1 MKTTPKQILA
11 LLLVLVLLL
20 SLCACVQK
28 TQTEPNESRTS
39 TDKVKMP
46 TKPDKKTP
54 EKQPEEAPL
63 QNDMRDRTSRDEA
76 SDTQPVQY
84 GFSQEA
90 ETSLGW
96 LRDRIDFPMTMFG
109 AAYLGY
115 VGGLFDEGFEAGFP
129 AWLWETNEAM
139 LLEYPFIAEIDEE
152 HIIGGAGHLYC
163 IVPVDENATVAINRV
178 QWNEKTQT
186 DEVTEVLYRSES
198 GEPVLLFA
206 NLDGVAYEADT
217 QVFITD
223 NNGNTCEWY
232 PSLDAMSYLAPCISE
247 AGDYLSFDFTEYAW
261 YNAPAEFSAWLADG
275 WSGMTAL
282 GLAGSQR
289 DGMGWITETMV
300 GETSRYAYFSL
311 RFYLED
317 ETGGTVDLEWVYEDS
332 DEFEEMWSGFWT
344 IQTIQDGPSYVTLSL
359 SLVGG
364 NNYGVTDGPMYLC
377 ETYPLLIS
385 PSGTELL
392 VGAGER
398 HLPAVHVAEHNGMC
412 ADTGRRIE
420 GVQGANCFEVC
431 IHKFCLVAIY
441 RSGLCP

>member
-1 MKTTPKQILA
+1 MKTTHQQVLA
-11 LLLVLVLLL
+11 LLLALALLL
-20 SLCACVQK
+20 SLCACGQK
-28 TQTEPNESRTS
+28 NTQTEPDEPKLS
-39 TDKVKMP
+39 TDTADLPAKA
-46 TKPDKKTP
+46 DKNAP
-54 EKQPEEAPL
+54 ENQPEGAL
-63 QNDMRDRTSRDEA
+63 SQSDMSDRTSRDEA
-76 SDTQPVQY
+76 MATPPAQY
-84 GFSQEA
+84 AFSQEA
-90 ETSLGW
+90 ETSLEW
-96 LRDRIDFPMTMFG
+96 LRDRIDFPTTRFG

-115 VGGLFDEGFEAGFP
+115 VGGLFEEGFEAGFP
-129 AWLWETNEAM
+129 SWLLETNEAL
-139 LLEYPFIAEIDEE
+139 LLEYPFIAEIDEG

-163 IVPVDENATVAINRV
+163 IVPVDKNATVAINRV
-178 QWNEKTQT
+178 RWNEKTHT

-206 NLDGVAYEADT
+206 NLDGIAYEADT

-223 NNGNTCEWY
+223 NNGSTCEWY

-317 ETGGTVDLEWVYEDS
+317 ETGGTVDLNWVYEDS

-364 NNYGVTDGPMYLC
+364 KNYGVTDGPMYLC

-392 VGAGER
+392 VGAGESGIC
-398 HLPAVHVAEHNGMC
+398 LPFMSQSTTACVLTQAVG
-412 ADTGRRIE
+412 
-420 GVQGANCFEVC
+420 
-431 IHKFCLVAIY
+431 
-441 RSGLCP
+441 

>member
-1 MKTTPKQILA
+1 
-11 LLLVLVLLL
+11 
-20 SLCACVQK
+20 
-28 TQTEPNESRTS
+28 
-39 TDKVKMP
+39 
-46 TKPDKKTP
+46 
-54 EKQPEEAPL
+54 
-63 QNDMRDRTSRDEA
+63 
-76 SDTQPVQY
+76 
-84 GFSQEA
+84 
-90 ETSLGW
+90 
-96 LRDRIDFPMTMFG
+96 
-109 AAYLGY
+109 
-115 VGGLFDEGFEAGFP
+115 
-129 AWLWETNEAM
+129 M

-217 QVFITD
+217 QVFITN

-261 YNAPAEFSAWLADG
+261 YSAPPAFAAWLAGG
-275 WSGMTAL
+275 WTGMTAL
-282 GLAGSQR
+282 GLAGSEST
-289 DGMGWITETMV
+289 GMGWITETMA
-300 GETSRYAYFSL
+300 GETNRYAHFSL
-311 RFYLED
+311 RFYPED
-317 ETGGTVDLEWVYEDS
+317 ETGGTVDLDWVYEDS

-344 IQTIQDGPSYVTLSL
+344 IQTVLDGPSYVTLDL

-364 NNYGVTDGPMYLC
+364 KNYGVTDGPMYLC

-392 VGAGER
+392 VGAGESGIC
-398 HLPAVHVAEHNGMC
+398 LPFLSQSTTACVLTQAAG
-412 ADTGRRIE
+412 
-420 GVQGANCFEVC
+420 
-431 IHKFCLVAIY
+431 
-441 RSGLCP
+441 

>member
-1 MKTTPKQILA
+1 M
-11 LLLVLVLLL
+11 
-20 SLCACVQK
+20 
-28 TQTEPNESRTS
+28 S
-39 TDKVKMP
+39 TDKVDFP
-46 TKPDKKTP
+46 TK
-54 EKQPEEAPL
+54 
-63 QNDMRDRTSRDEA
+63 
-76 SDTQPVQY
+76 
-84 GFSQEA
+84 A
-90 ETSLGW
+90 ETSLGR
-96 LRDRIDFPMTMFG
+96 LRDRIEFPMTMFG

-115 VGGLFDEGFEAGFP
+115 VGGLFGEGFEAGFP

-139 LLEYPFIAEIDEE
+139 LLEYPFIAEIDEK

-232 PSLDAMSYLAPCISE
+232 PTFDAMSHLAPCISE

-332 DEFEEMWSGFWT
+332 DDIEEMWSGFWA
-344 IQTIQDGPSYVTLSL
+344 IQTIPDGPSYVTLSL

-364 NNYGVTDGPMYLC
+364 NSYGVTDGPAYLC

-392 VGAGER
+392 VGAGESGIC
-398 HLPAVHVAEHNGMC
+398 LPFMSQSTTACVLTQAVG
-412 ADTGRRIE
+412 
-420 GVQGANCFEVC
+420 
-431 IHKFCLVAIY
+431 
-441 RSGLCP
+441 

>member
-11 LLLVLVLLL
+11 LLLALVLLL

-54 EKQPEEAPL
+54 EKQSEEAPL

-115 VGGLFDEGFEAGFP
+115 VGGLFDEGFEVGFP

-163 IVPVDENATVAINRV
+163 IVPVDKNATVAINRV

-186 DEVTEVLYRSES
+186 DEVTEVLYRSET

-217 QVFITD
+217 QLFITD
-223 NNGNTCEWY
+223 SNNTYEWY
-232 PSLDAMSYLAPCISE
+232 PGLDAESRLAPALSY
-247 AGDYLSFDFTEYAW
+247 DYHIWDFTEYTW
-261 YNAPAEFSAWLADG
+261 QYAPPSLAQWLADG
-275 WSGMTAL
+275 WGGVTAL
-282 GLAGSQR
+282 SLAGSESY
-289 DGMGWITETMV
+289 GMGWFYQTMV
-300 GETSRYAYFSL
+300 GQTDRVAYFSL
-311 RFYLED
+311 RFYHDD
-317 ETGGTVDLEWVYEDS
+317 ESGGSVDLEWTYEGSS
-332 DEFEEMWSGFWT
+332 DIEEMWSGFWT
-344 IQTIQDGPSYVTLSL
+344 IESVMDGPSYVTLSL

-364 NNYGVTDGPMYLC
+364 NRYETSDGPFYMS

-385 PSGTELL
+385 PSGTELM
-392 VGAGER
+392 VGAGENGIC
-398 HLPAVHVAEHNGMC
+398 LPFMSQSTTACVLTQAVG
-412 ADTGRRIE
+412 
-420 GVQGANCFEVC
+420 
-431 IHKFCLVAIY
+431 
-441 RSGLCP
+441 

>member
-1 MKTTPKQILA
+1 MKTTPRRVFALMLA
-11 LLLVLVLLL
+11 LILLL

-46 TKPDKKTP
+46 TKPNKKTP

-129 AWLWETNEAM
+129 AWLWETNSAM
-139 LLEYPFIAEIDEE
+139 LRKYPFIAEIDAE
-152 HIIGGAGHLYC
+152 HILGGAGHLYC

-178 QWNEKTQT
+178 EWNAATQSQ
-186 DEVTEVLYRSES
+186 EVTEVLYRSES

-206 NLDGVAYEADT
+206 NLDGVAYEDDT
-217 QVFITD
+217 QVIITD
-223 NNGNTCEWY
+223 NNGNTCQWN
-232 PSLDAMSYLAPCISE
+232 PSLDAMSILAPCVSE
-247 AGDYLSFDFTEYAW
+247 TGAYHSWDFTEYTW
-261 YNAPAEFSAWLADG
+261 QSAPEGLGAWLADG
-275 WSGMTAL
+275 WCGPTAL
-282 GLAGSQR
+282 GLAGSEGGGISWCVPTTVR
-289 DGMGWITETMV
+289 
-300 GETSRYAYFSL
+300 ETSDYGFFTL
-311 RFYLED
+311 TFYPGD
-317 ETGGTVDLEWVYEDS
+317 ETGGTVDLDWSYEGQEDLV
-332 DEFEEMWSGFWT
+332 EQWSGFWT
-344 IQTIQDGPSYVTLSL
+344 IETAIDMPSYVTIEL

-364 NNYGVTDGPMYLC
+364 SAYDSYDGPAFIC
-377 ETYPLLIS
+377 ETYPVLIS
-385 PSGTELL
+385 PSGEELMI
-392 VGAGER
+392 A
-398 HLPAVHVAEHNGMC
+398 A
-412 ADTGRRIE
+412 
-420 GVQGANCFEVC
+420 GANG
-431 IHKFCLVAIY
+431 ICLPFLSQSTLSVVLMRAY
-441 RSGLCP
+441 G

>member
-1 MKTTPKQILA
+1 MKTTPRRVFT

-20 SLCACVQK
+20 SPCACAQK
-28 TQTEPNESRTS
+28 AQTESDEQKMSA
-39 TDKVKMP
+39 DKVDFP
-46 TKPDKKTP
+46 TKADKKTP
-54 EKQPEEAPL
+54 EKQPEEAIL
-63 QNDMRDRTSRDEA
+63 QNDMSDRASRDEA
-76 SDTQPVQY
+76 ADTQSVQY
-84 GFSQEA
+84 AFSQEA
-90 ETSLGW
+90 EASLGW
-96 LRDRIDFPMTMFG
+96 LRDRIDVTGVMFG
-109 AAYLGY
+109 TAYLGY
-115 VGGLFDEGFEAGFP
+115 VGGLFEEGFERGFA

-139 LLEYPFIAEIDEE
+139 LRKYPFIAEIDAE
-152 HIIGGAGHLYC
+152 HIIGGAGYLYC
-163 IVPVDENATVAINRV
+163 IVPVDENATLAINRV
-178 QWNEKTQT
+178 QWNAQTQQE
-186 DEVTEVLYRSES
+186 EVTEVLYRSET

-311 RFYLED
+311 RFYPED
-317 ETGGTVDLEWVYEDS
+317 ETGGSVDLEWVYEDS
-332 DEFEEMWSGFWT
+332 ADIEAMWSGFWT
-344 IQTIQDGPSYVTLSL
+344 IQTIPDGPSYVTLSL

-364 NNYGVTDGPMYLC
+364 NRYETSDGPFYLS

-392 VGAGER
+392 VGAGENGIC
-398 HLPAVHVAEHNGMC
+398 LPFQSQSTTACVLTQAAG
-412 ADTGRRIE
+412 
-420 GVQGANCFEVC
+420 
-431 IHKFCLVAIY
+431 
-441 RSGLCP
+441 

>member
-1 MKTTPKQILA
+1 MKTMPRRMFT
-11 LLLVLVLLL
+11 LLLALVLLL
-20 SLCACVQK
+20 SLCACAQK
-28 TQTEPNESRTS
+28 AQTESDEQKMSA
-39 TDKVKMP
+39 DKVDFP
-46 TKPDKKTP
+46 TKADKKTP
-54 EKQPEEAPL
+54 EKQPEEAIL
-63 QNDMRDRTSRDEA
+63 QNDMSDRASRDEA
-76 SDTQPVQY
+76 VDTQSVQY
-84 GFSQEA
+84 AFSQEA

-96 LRDRIDFPMTMFG
+96 LRDRIDVTGVMFG
-109 AAYLGY
+109 TAYLGY
-115 VGGLFDEGFEAGFP
+115 VGGLFEEGFERGFA

-139 LLEYPFIAEIDEE
+139 LRKYPFIAEIDAE
-152 HIIGGAGHLYC
+152 HIIGGAGYLYC
-163 IVPVDENATVAINRV
+163 IVPVDENATLAINRV
-178 QWNEKTQT
+178 QWNAQTQQE
-186 DEVTEVLYRSES
+186 EVTEVLYRSET

-261 YNAPAEFSAWLADG
+261 YNAPAGFSAWLADG

-300 GETSRYAYFSL
+300 RETSRYAYFSL
-311 RFYLED
+311 RFYPED
-317 ETGGTVDLEWVYEDS
+317 ETGGSVDLEWVYKDS
-332 DEFEEMWSGFWT
+332 ADIEAMWSGFWT
-344 IQTIQDGPSYVTLSL
+344 IQTIPDGPSYVTLSL

-364 NNYGVTDGPMYLC
+364 NRYETSDGPFYLC

-392 VGAGER
+392 VGAGESGIC
-398 HLPAVHVAEHNGMC
+398 LPFMSQSTTACVLTQAAG
-412 ADTGRRIE
+412 
-420 GVQGANCFEVC
+420 
-431 IHKFCLVAIY
+431 
-441 RSGLCP
+441 

>member
-1 MKTTPKQILA
+1 MKTTPRRVFA
-11 LLLVLVLLL
+11 LLLALVLLL
-20 SLCACVQK
+20 SLCACAQK
-28 TQTEPNESRTS
+28 TQTEPDEPKMS
-39 TDKVKMP
+39 TDKVGFP
-46 TKPDKKTP
+46 TKADKKKP
-54 EKQPEEAPL
+54 ERQPEEATS
-63 QNDMRDRTSRDEA
+63 QSDMSNRTSRDEA
-76 SDTQPVQY
+76 VDEQPVQH

-90 ETSLGW
+90 ENSLGW
-96 LRDRIDFPMTMFG
+96 LRDRIDFPTTMFG

-115 VGGLFDEGFEAGFP
+115 VGGLFEEGFETGFP
-129 AWLWETNEAM
+129 SWLWETNEAM

-152 HIIGGAGHLYC
+152 HIIGSAGHLYC

-206 NLDGVAYEADT
+206 NLDGIAHEADT

-223 NNGNTCEWY
+223 NSGNTCEWY
-232 PSLDAMSYLAPCISE
+232 PSLDASLDAMSHLAPCTSE

-261 YNAPAEFSAWLADG
+261 YNAPSEFAGWLSDG
-275 WSGMTAL
+275 WTGMTAL

-300 GETSRYAYFSL
+300 EETGRYAYFSL
-311 RFYLED
+311 RFYFED
-317 ETGGTVDLEWVYEDS
+317 ETGGTVDLEWTYEDS
-332 DEFEEMWSGFWT
+332 DDIEEMWSGFWT

-364 NNYGVTDGPMYLC
+364 NSYGVTDGPMYLC

-392 VGAGER
+392 VGAGESGIC
-398 HLPAVHVAEHNGMC
+398 LPFMSQSTTACVLTQAAG
-412 ADTGRRIE
+412 
-420 GVQGANCFEVC
+420 
-431 IHKFCLVAIY
+431 
-441 RSGLCP
+441 

>member
-1 MKTTPKQILA
+1 MKTTPRRMFA
-11 LLLVLVLLL
+11 LLLALVLLL
-20 SLCACVQK
+20 SLCACTQK
-28 TQTEPNESRTS
+28 TQT
-39 TDKVKMP
+39 
-46 TKPDKKTP
+46 KPDEPKINTAHKKTP
-54 EKQPEEAPL
+54 ESQQEEAVL
-63 QNDMRDRTSRDEA
+63 QSDGNDFVSQDKTV
-76 SDTQPVQY
+76 DTPPVQY
-84 GFSQEA
+84 AFSQEA

-96 LRDRIDFPMTMFG
+96 LRDRIDFPTTMFG

-129 AWLWETNEAM
+129 AWLQETNEAM
-139 LLEYPFIAEIDEE
+139 LLEYPFIAEINDA

-206 NLDGVAYEADT
+206 NLDGIAHEADT

-232 PSLDAMSYLAPCISE
+232 PSLDAMSHLAPCTSE

-261 YNAPAEFSAWLADG
+261 YDIPSEFSGWLSDG
-275 WSGMTAL
+275 WTGMTAL
-282 GLAGSQR
+282 GLAGSQST
-289 DGMGWITETMV
+289 GMGWITETMV

-317 ETGGTVDLEWVYEDS
+317 ETGGTVDLEWTYEDS
-332 DEFEEMWSGFWT
+332 DDIEEMWSGFWA
-344 IQTIQDGPSYVTLSL
+344 IQTIPDGPSYVTLSL

-364 NNYGVTDGPMYLC
+364 NSYGVTDGPVYLC

-392 VGAGER
+392 VGAGESGVC
-398 HLPAVHVAEHNGMC
+398 LPFMSQSTTACVLTQAAG
-412 ADTGRRIE
+412 
-420 GVQGANCFEVC
+420 
-431 IHKFCLVAIY
+431 
-441 RSGLCP
+441 

>member
-1 MKTTPKQILA
+1 MKTTHQQVLA
-11 LLLVLVLLL
+11 LLLALALLL
-20 SLCACVQK
+20 SLCACGQN
-28 TQTEPNESRTS
+28 TQTEPDEPKIS
-39 TDKVKMP
+39 TDTANLPAKA
-46 TKPDKKTP
+46 DKNAP
-54 EKQPEEAPL
+54 ENQPEEAIS
-63 QNDMRDRTSRDEA
+63 QSGMSDRTSRDEA
-76 SDTQPVQY
+76 MATPPAQY
-84 GFSQEA
+84 AFSQEA
-90 ETSLGW
+90 ETALEW
-96 LRDRIDFPMTMFG
+96 LRDRIDFPTTRFG

-115 VGGLFDEGFEAGFP
+115 VGGLFEEGFEAGFP
-129 AWLWETNEAM
+129 SWLWETNEAL
-139 LLEYPFIAEIDEE
+139 LLEYPFIAEINEE

-178 QWNEKTQT
+178 RWNEKTHT

-206 NLDGVAYEADT
+206 NLDGIAYEADT

-223 NNGNTCEWY
+223 NSGNTCEWY

-261 YNAPAEFSAWLADG
+261 YNAPSEFSAWLADG

-311 RFYLED
+311 RFYPED
-317 ETGGTVDLEWVYEDS
+317 ETGGSVDLEWVYEDS
-332 DEFEEMWSGFWT
+332 ADIEEMWSGFWT
-344 IQTIQDGPSYVTLSL
+344 IQTIPDGPSYVTLSL

-364 NNYGVTDGPMYLC
+364 NNYDVTDGPMYLC

-392 VGAGER
+392 VGAGESGIC
-398 HLPAVHVAEHNGMC
+398 LPFMSQSTTACVLTQAVG
-412 ADTGRRIE
+412 
-420 GVQGANCFEVC
+420 
-431 IHKFCLVAIY
+431 
-441 RSGLCP
+441 

>member
-1 MKTTPKQILA
+1 MKTTPRRVFA
-11 LLLVLVLLL
+11 LLLALVLLL
-20 SLCACVQK
+20 SLCACAQK
-28 TQTEPNESRTS
+28 AQTESDEQKMSA
-39 TDKVKMP
+39 DKVDFP
-46 TKPDKKTP
+46 TKADKKTP
-54 EKQPEEAPL
+54 EKQPEEAIL
-63 QNDMRDRTSRDEA
+63 QNDMSDRASRDEA
-76 SDTQPVQY
+76 VDTQSVQY
-84 GFSQEA
+84 AFSQEA
-90 ETSLGW
+90 EASLGW

-115 VGGLFDEGFEAGFP
+115 VGGLFEEGFERGFA

-139 LLEYPFIAEIDEE
+139 LRKYPFIAEIDAER
-152 HIIGGAGHLYC
+152 IIGGAGYLYC
-163 IVPVDENATVAINRV
+163 IVPVDENATLAINRV
-178 QWNEKTQT
+178 QWNAQTQQE
-186 DEVTEVLYRSES
+186 EVTEVLYRSET

-261 YNAPAEFSAWLADG
+261 YNAPAEFAAWLADG
-275 WSGMTAL
+275 WGGMTAL

-289 DGMGWITETMV
+289 SGMGWITETMV

-311 RFYLED
+311 RFYPED
-317 ETGGTVDLEWVYEDS
+317 ETGGSVDLEWVYEDS
-332 DEFEEMWSGFWT
+332 ADIEAMWSGFWT
-344 IQTIQDGPSYVTLSL
+344 IQTIPDGPSYVTLSL

-364 NNYGVTDGPMYLC
+364 NRYETSDGPFYLS

-392 VGAGER
+392 VGTGESGICLPFMSQSTTACVLTQAAG
-398 HLPAVHVAEHNGMC
+398 
-412 ADTGRRIE
+412 
-420 GVQGANCFEVC
+420 
-431 IHKFCLVAIY
+431 
-441 RSGLCP
+441 

>member
-1 MKTTPKQILA
+1 MKTTHQQVLA
-11 LLLVLVLLL
+11 LLLALALLL
-20 SLCACVQK
+20 SLCACGQN
-28 TQTEPNESRTS
+28 TQTEPDEPKIS
-39 TDKVKMP
+39 TDTANLPAKA
-46 TKPDKKTP
+46 DKNAP
-54 EKQPEEAPL
+54 ENQPEEAIS
-63 QNDMRDRTSRDEA
+63 QSGMSDRTSRDEA
-76 SDTQPVQY
+76 MATPPAQY
-84 GFSQEA
+84 AFSQEA
-90 ETSLGW
+90 ETALEW
-96 LRDRIDFPMTMFG
+96 LRDRIDFPTTRFG

-115 VGGLFDEGFEAGFP
+115 VGGLFEEGFEAGFP
-129 AWLWETNEAM
+129 SWLWETNEAL
-139 LLEYPFIAEIDEE
+139 LLEYPFIAEINEE

-178 QWNEKTQT
+178 RWNEKTHT

-206 NLDGVAYEADT
+206 NLDGIAYEADT

-223 NNGNTCEWY
+223 NSGNTCEWY

-275 WSGMTAL
+275 WRGMTAL

-311 RFYLED
+311 RFYPED
-317 ETGGTVDLEWVYEDS
+317 EAGGAVDLEWTYKGS
-332 DEFEEMWSGFWT
+332 DDTEEMWSGFWA
-344 IQTIQDGPSYVTLSL
+344 IQTVPDGPSYVTLSL

-364 NNYGVTDGPMYLC
+364 KNYGVTDGPMYLC

-392 VGAGER
+392 VGAGESGIC
-398 HLPAVHVAEHNGMC
+398 LPFMSQSTTACVLTQAVG
-412 ADTGRRIE
+412 
-420 GVQGANCFEVC
+420 
-431 IHKFCLVAIY
+431 
-441 RSGLCP
+441 

>member
-1 MKTTPKQILA
+1 MKTTHQQVLA
-11 LLLVLVLLL
+11 LLLALALLL
-20 SLCACVQK
+20 SLCACGQN
-28 TQTEPNESRTS
+28 TQMEPDEPKIS
-39 TDKVKMP
+39 TDTADLPAKA
-46 TKPDKKTP
+46 DKNAP
-54 EKQPEEAPL
+54 ENQPEEAIS
-63 QNDMRDRTSRDEA
+63 QSGMSDRASRDEA
-76 SDTQPVQY
+76 MATPPAQY
-84 GFSQEA
+84 GSSQEA
-90 ETSLGW
+90 ETSLEW
-96 LRDRIDFPMTMFG
+96 LRDRIDFPTTRFG

-115 VGGLFDEGFEAGFP
+115 VGGLFEEGFEAGFP
-129 AWLWETNEAM
+129 SWLLETNEAM
-139 LLEYPFIAEIDEE
+139 LLEYPFIAEIDEG

-223 NNGNTCEWY
+223 NNGNSCEWY

-317 ETGGTVDLEWVYEDS
+317 ETGGTVDLNWGYEDS

-344 IQTIQDGPSYVTLSL
+344 IQTIPDGPSYVTLSL

-392 VGAGER
+392 VGAGESGIC
-398 HLPAVHVAEHNGMC
+398 LPFMSQSTTACVLTQAVG
-412 ADTGRRIE
+412 
-420 GVQGANCFEVC
+420 
-431 IHKFCLVAIY
+431 
-441 RSGLCP
+441 

>member
-1 MKTTPKQILA
+1 MKTAHKQILA
-11 LLLVLVLLL
+11 LLLALVLLL
-20 SLCACVQK
+20 SLCACAQK
-28 TQTEPNESRTS
+28 TQPESDEPKIS
-39 TDKVKMP
+39 TDKVDFP
-46 TKPDKKTP
+46 VKPDKKTP
-54 EKQPEEAPL
+54 EKQPEEAIS
-63 QNDMRDRTSRDEA
+63 QSDMSNRTSRNEA
-76 SDTQPVQY
+76 VDTQPVQY
-84 GFSQEA
+84 AFSQEA

-115 VGGLFDEGFEAGFP
+115 VGGLFEEGFERGFA

-139 LLEYPFIAEIDEE
+139 LRKYPFIAEIDAE
-152 HIIGGAGHLYC
+152 HIIGGTGYLYC
-163 IVPVDENATVAINRV
+163 IVPVDENATLAINRV
-178 QWNEKTQT
+178 QWNAQTQQE
-186 DEVTEVLYRSES
+186 EVTEVLYRSET

-261 YNAPAEFSAWLADG
+261 YNAPAGFSAWLADG

-300 GETSRYAYFSL
+300 RETSRYAYFSL
-311 RFYLED
+311 RFYPED
-317 ETGGTVDLEWVYEDS
+317 ETGGSVDLEWVYEDS
-332 DEFEEMWSGFWT
+332 ADIEAMWSGFWT
-344 IQTIQDGPSYVTLSL
+344 IQTIPDGPSYVTLSL

-364 NNYGVTDGPMYLC
+364 NRYETSDGPFYMS

-392 VGAGER
+392 VGAGESGIC
-398 HLPAVHVAEHNGMC
+398 LPFMSQSTTACVLTQAAG
-412 ADTGRRIE
+412 
-420 GVQGANCFEVC
+420 
-431 IHKFCLVAIY
+431 
-441 RSGLCP
+441 

>member
-1 MKTTPKQILA
+1 MKTAPKRILALVLALA
-11 LLLVLVLLL
+11 LLLL
-20 SLCACVQK
+20 LCACAQK

-76 SDTQPVQY
+76 SDTQPAQY

-152 HIIGGAGHLYC
+152 HMIGGAGHLYC

-223 NNGNTCEWY
+223 NSGNTCQWY

-275 WSGMTAL
+275 WGGVTAL
-282 GLAGSQR
+282 SLAGSESY
-289 DGMGWITETMV
+289 GMGWFYQTIV
-300 GETSRYAYFSL
+300 GQTDRVAYFSL
-311 RFYLED
+311 RFYHDD
-317 ETGGTVDLEWVYEDS
+317 ESGGSVDLEWSYEGSS
-332 DEFEEMWSGFWT
+332 DFEEMWSGFWT
-344 IQTIQDGPSYVTLSL
+344 IESVMDGPSYVTLSL

-364 NNYGVTDGPMYLC
+364 NSYETSDGPFYMS
-377 ETYPLLIS
+377 ETYPFLIS

-392 VGAGER
+392 VGAGESGIC
-398 HLPAVHVAEHNGMC
+398 LPFMSQSTTACVLTQAVG
-412 ADTGRRIE
+412 
-420 GVQGANCFEVC
+420 
-431 IHKFCLVAIY
+431 
-441 RSGLCP
+441 

>member
-11 LLLVLVLLL
+11 LLLALVLLL

-84 GFSQEA
+84 EFSQEA

-152 HIIGGAGHLYC
+152 HMIGGAGHLYC

-275 WSGMTAL
+275 WGGVTAL
-282 GLAGSQR
+282 SLAGSESY
-289 DGMGWITETMV
+289 GMGWFYQTIV
-300 GETSRYAYFSL
+300 GQTDRVAYFSL
-311 RFYLED
+311 RFYHDD
-317 ETGGTVDLEWVYEDS
+317 ESGGSVDLEWSYEGSS
-332 DEFEEMWSGFWT
+332 DFEEMWSGFWT
-344 IQTIQDGPSYVTLSL
+344 IESVMDGPSYVTLSL

-364 NNYGVTDGPMYLC
+364 NSYETSDGPFYMS
-377 ETYPLLIS
+377 ETYPFLIS

-392 VGAGER
+392 VGAGESGIC
-398 HLPAVHVAEHNGMC
+398 LPFMSQSTTACVLTQAVG
-412 ADTGRRIE
+412 
-420 GVQGANCFEVC
+420 
-431 IHKFCLVAIY
+431 
-441 RSGLCP
+441 

>member
-1 MKTTPKQILA
+1 MKTAHKQVLALVLALA
-11 LLLVLVLLL
+11 LLLL
-20 SLCACVQK
+20 LCACAQK
-28 TQTEPNESRTS
+28 TQTESDEPKMS
-39 TDKVKMP
+39 TDKVDLL
-46 TKPDKKTP
+46 TKADKKTP
-54 EKQPEEAPL
+54 ERQPEEAIS
-63 QNDMRDRTSRDEA
+63 QSDMSDRVSRDEA
-76 SDTQPVQY
+76 TETQPVQY

-96 LRDRIDFPMTMFG
+96 LRDRIDVTGVMFG

-139 LLEYPFIAEIDEE
+139 LLKYPFIAEIDEE

-163 IVPVDENATVAINRV
+163 IVPVDENATLAINRV
-178 QWNEKTQT
+178 QWNAQTQQE
-186 DEVTEVLYRSES
+186 EVTEVLYRSET

-223 NNGNTCEWY
+223 NNGNSCEWY

-332 DEFEEMWSGFWT
+332 DNIEEMWSGFWT
-344 IQTIQDGPSYVTLSL
+344 IQTIPDGPSYVTLSL

-364 NNYGVTDGPMYLC
+364 NSYETSDGPFYMS

-392 VGAGER
+392 VGAGESGIC
-398 HLPAVHVAEHNGMC
+398 LPFMSQSTTACVLTQAVG
-412 ADTGRRIE
+412 
-420 GVQGANCFEVC
+420 
-431 IHKFCLVAIY
+431 
-441 RSGLCP
+441 